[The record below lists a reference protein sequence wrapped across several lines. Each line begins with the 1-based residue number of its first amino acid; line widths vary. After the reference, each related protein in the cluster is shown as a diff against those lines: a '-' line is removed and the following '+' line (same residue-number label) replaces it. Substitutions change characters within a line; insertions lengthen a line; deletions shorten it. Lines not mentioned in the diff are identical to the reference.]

1 MDEETVAKYKEFNI
15 NDVYT
20 VRQDDEF
27 NALFKKGKPTNILR
41 RKNTKVYNKIYRFKP
56 RATYVEMGKDELSID
71 FIIENLPEKAKVD
84 LNRFAVKIDNNEYDF
99 SKKEDNDAF
108 HVDIPYDTIN
118 TDGRIAGIY
127 LYFIDE
133 DGFTFKRQFLSFEGP
148 YDKKTD
154 HELFYSEIKTFDNH
168 KIFVYESWAGYLAL
182 AYREKNVSDSI
193 IQQKKIELAYN
204 KYQKDLEGGKNEPS
218 ILLFEKFCEKY
229 EESAKYVFERLVDDG
244 WKNVYFILD
253 KKSNYANE
261 IPKKYRKNIIS
272 KYSFK
277 HYYEFF
283 NANAFISTETMNHI
297 IDLTIYNPLIRRRQ
311 MLDDYYYFFLQH
323 GVSYIY
329 YFGRRNDFKKGSGFR
344 DNSFVVVSSKKEAQ
358 HFVEDGKFDREDLIM
373 CGMPKFDHYMKNE
386 NADKILIMPTTR
398 NFEYSTI
405 RDDIESSTYYNF
417 SKKIIESVPE
427 ELKDKIVFIPHPLIM
442 KVIGKSDLER
452 YMPKELNYDELLKD
466 TRLLI
471 TDYSSISYDAFY
483 RGSNVIFFWKER
495 EMCIEKTG
503 IDVVLNEENA
513 FADIAY
519 DYETLKELISKNY
532 NCPPS
537 EENIRKFR
545 EIVEFNDGKN
555 TERFLKYIYNTNLF
569 PKDDEELK
577 MEDAV
582 ITGLKDYPYTGE
594 DINPK
599 INVSHNGRK
608 LVEGLDY
615 ELKLHDNRKIGTGK
629 IEIKGKGIY
638 SGTKIAYFEIKKS
651 IKKSKIKMDEDGI
664 SVSFKG
670 NELSEGIDYTWE
682 EVDYPGID
690 IKKIFFKGMGE
701 YAGQKRILIDM
712 AKN

>member
-1 MDEETVAKYKEFNI
+1 MYEETVAKYKEFNI
-15 NDVYT
+15 DNVYT

-41 RKNTKVYNKIYRFKP
+41 RKNTKIYNKIYKFKP
-56 RATYVEMGKDELSID
+56 RATYVEMGKDKVSID
-71 FIIENLPEKAKVD
+71 FIIEDIPKKVKVD
-84 LNRFAVKIDNNEYDF
+84 LNRFLVKIGNNEYDF
-99 SKKEDNDAF
+99 SKKEDRETYQ
-108 HVDIPYDTIN
+108 VDIPYDTID

-133 DGFTFKRQFLSFEGP
+133 YGFTFKRQFLSFEGP

-154 HELFYSEIKTFDNH
+154 HELFYSEINTFDNH
-168 KIFVYESWAGYLAL
+168 KIFVYESWAGYLGL
-182 AYREKNVSDSI
+182 TYREKNVSDSI

-204 KYQKDLEGGKNEPS
+204 KYQKDLEEGKNEPS
-218 ILLFEKFCEKY
+218 IVLFEKFCEKY
-229 EESAKYVFERLVDDG
+229 EESARYVFEKLIDDG
-244 WKNVYFILD
+244 WENIYFILD
-253 KKSNYANE
+253 KKINRKG

-283 NANAFISTETMNHI
+283 NAMAFISTETMNHI
-297 IDLTIYNPLIRRRQ
+297 VDLSVYNPLIRRRQ
-311 MLDDYYYFFLQH
+311 MLDDYYFYFLQH
-323 GVSYIY
+323 GVSYITNL
-329 YFGRRNDFKKGSGFR
+329 GRRKDFKKGSGFR
-344 DNSFVVVSSKKEAQ
+344 ENSYVVVSSEKEAQ
-358 HFVEDGKFDREDLIM
+358 HFVEDGKFDREDLIIS
-373 CGMPKFDHYMKNE
+373 GMPKFDHSIRNE
-386 NADKILIMPTTR
+386 NADKILIMPTAR

-405 RDDIESSTYYNF
+405 RDDIENSTYYKF

-442 KVIGKSDLER
+442 KVIGKSNLER

-503 IDVVLNEENA
+503 LDFVLNEENT

-519 DYETLKELISKNY
+519 DYETLRELISKNY
-532 NCPPS
+532 NCPPN

-555 TERFLKYIYNTNLF
+555 TERFLEYIYNTNLF
-569 PKDDEELK
+569 PKDDKELQ
-577 MEDAV
+577 MEDAE

-594 DINPK
+594 AINPK

-608 LVEGLDY
+608 LVRNLDY
-615 ELKLHDNRKIGTGK
+615 ELKLHDNKKIGTGK

-638 SGTKIAYFEIKKS
+638 SGTKTAYFEIKKS
-651 IKKSKIKMDEDGI
+651 IRKSKIKIEEDKI

-670 NELSEGIDYTWE
+670 NDLFEGIDYACE
-682 EVDYPGID
+682 EVDYPGIG

-701 YAGQKRILIDM
+701 YAGQKRVLIDM